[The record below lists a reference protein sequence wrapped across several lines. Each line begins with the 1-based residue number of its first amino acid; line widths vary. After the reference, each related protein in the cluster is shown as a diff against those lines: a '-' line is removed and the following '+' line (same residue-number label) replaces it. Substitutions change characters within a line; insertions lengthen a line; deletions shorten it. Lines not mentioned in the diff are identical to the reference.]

1 MITVEELRGFLNYP
15 ELPDNLGQSAISTAV
30 NRVKKLLKVDTLA
43 ETDEI
48 KKAVLLFAAVEV
60 ASRTN
65 LYWRKENYEVINV
78 KMLVAEAERI
88 LNLIPEKTGGMLW
101 KSN

>member
-1 MITVEELRGFLNYP
+1 MITVEELRNFLNYP
-15 ELPDNLGQSAISTAV
+15 ELPDNVGQSAISIAV
-30 NRVKKLLKVDTLA
+30 NRVKKLLKVDTLT
-43 ETDEI
+43 ETEEI
-48 KKAVLLFAAVEV
+48 KKAVLLFASVEI

-88 LNLIPEKTGGMLW
+88 LNLIPNRVGVAW